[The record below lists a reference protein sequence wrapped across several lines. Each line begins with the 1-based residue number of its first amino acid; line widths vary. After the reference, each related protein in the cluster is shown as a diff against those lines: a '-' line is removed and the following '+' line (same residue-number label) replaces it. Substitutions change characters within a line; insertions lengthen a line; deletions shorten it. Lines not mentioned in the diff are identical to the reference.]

1 MRTYYEHDG
10 IRIADGWFIV
20 DDHWLGLR
28 DLTNVG
34 TGRDPADAGP
44 RVVTGSSFGMTLAT
58 VIMVHQTA
66 SLVLAIG
73 ATGLIAGT
81 ILGGVIIARLRPR
94 RYRLWGDYRGVPVM
108 LFETPDSDEF
118 GKLVRALQRA
128 LEADRS
134 TRYPYDPT
142 GI

>member
-10 IRIADGWFIV
+10 IRITDGWFIV
-20 DDHWLGLR
+20 DDHWVSLR
-28 DLTNVG
+28 DLTDVG
-34 TGRDPADAGP
+34 TGRDQADPGP
-44 RVVTGSSFGMTLAT
+44 RVVAGSSFGLALAT
-58 VIMVHQTA
+58 VVTLHQTA

-81 ILGGVIIARLRPR
+81 ILGSVIIARLRPR

-128 LEADRS
+128 RDADRK
-134 TRYPYDPT
+134 TRYPYNPT
-142 GI
+142 GL